1 MRPCRILLVEDNP
14 ADIRLLQEALK
25 ETGSPIELYTA
36 ADGEEALDF
45 LYRRSVRLAELR
57 PDLIFL
63 DINLPKVNG
72 HKVLQTVKA
81 EPELMRIPV
90 VMLTSS
96 DAPEDIRSAYEHHA
110 NAYVRKPS
118 DLSEYF
124 DVISQAKKYWT
135 EIVQLPC

>member
-1 MRPCRILLVEDNP
+1 MLE
-14 ADIRLLQEALK
+14 EALK
-25 ETGSPIELYTA
+25 ETGSPIEIYTA
-36 ADGEEALDF
+36 TDGEEALEF
-45 LYRRSVRLAELR
+45 LCRKDDRTAEPR

-72 HKVLQTVKA
+72 HKVLQTVKTR
-81 EPELMRIPV
+81 PELMRIPV

-96 DAPEDIRSAYEHHA
+96 DAPEDIRSAYQHHA
-110 NAYVRKPS
+110 NAYLRKPS

-124 DVISQAKKYWT
+124 DVISQAKRYWT